1 MKFVRYFGFFCA
13 VLFGFAASASAD
25 RRDVLGAHLNY
36 GRGCPACHV
45 SHTAALRNH
54 DGSVSNATMLWGEDV
69 SSTYRSNG
77 GKELYAGIPA
87 ESPEKRGILVCLTC
101 HTGNYAPAAM
111 MRNSAYEPLPYHLED
126 SDSIPTFADKP
137 LEEGSNR
144 LSEHP
149 SGVGVHIGCGGAL
162 AWDCLESHGTLRMA
176 GARSSKFVANYGYF
190 LKQHSYARQSVV
202 VCTTCHNPHS
212 MNLTDVT
219 SDSASQVYPPGVYAT
234 KYFLRAPYG
243 EGLPSRNSNQAAQF
257 CRQCHAELSNEL
269 NGSTA
274 GTIL

>member
-1 MKFVRYFGFFCA
+1 MKLVRCLGIFGA
-13 VLFGFAASASAD
+13 ILLGFAAHAAAD

-45 SHTAALRNH
+45 SHTSAVRNH
-54 DGSVSNATMLWGEDV
+54 EGAVSNAGMLWGEDV
-69 SSTYRSNG
+69 SSTYKSSD
-77 GKELYAGIPA
+77 GKQLYADMPS

-111 MRNSAYEPLPYHLED
+111 MKNSVYEPLPHEFESND
-126 SDSIPTFADKP
+126 AIPTFTDKAVDQ
-137 LEEGSNR
+137 SRNR
-144 LSEHP
+144 LAEHP
-149 SGVGVHIGCGGAL
+149 SGIGVHIGCGGAF
-162 AWDCLESHGTLRMA
+162 AWDCLENHGTLTMT
-176 GARSSKFVANYGYF
+176 GAHSSKFAANYGFF
-190 LKQHSYARQSVV
+190 LKQHSYAHQSVV

-212 MNLTDVT
+212 MNMTDV
-219 SDSASQVYPPGVYAT
+219 SRQSASQVYPPGLYAT

-243 EGLPSRNSNQAAQF
+243 EGPPSRNSNQAAQF

-269 NGSTA
+269 NGSTS